1 MGNIDAKLVEK
12 ICEQGLEY
20 LILGGLISADA
31 NMTDEDREENINS
44 LEGFKNAIKESSLD
58 DNKKTQLIEYAEKGK
73 EILQNELKKS

>member
-1 MGNIDAKLVEK
+1 MGNIDAKLIEE
-12 ICEQGLEY
+12 ICEQGFEY

>member
-1 MGNIDAKLVEK
+1 MVNIDAKLIEE

-73 EILQNELKKS
+73 EILQNELEKS

>member
-1 MGNIDAKLVEK
+1 MGNINAKLIEE

-20 LILGGLISADA
+20 LILGGLISADS
-31 NMTDEDREENINS
+31 NMTDEDREENIKS